1 MARRGAGMASTMA
14 GKVALITGG
23 SSGIGRS
30 ASLLFAREGAR
41 TRATD
46 SRMRVVEAAYDELGS
61 RFGEWM
67 VKIDGEPLDRFLG
80 RLVASLDEGVRW
92 DAETSESLVRAAGL
106 EVLVA
111 EIIGVREPEVR
122 V

>member
-1 MARRGAGMASTMA
+1 MVARNA
-14 GKVALITGG
+14 VH
-23 SSGIGRS
+23 
-30 ASLLFAREGAR
+30 FARGGAR

-80 RLVASLDEGVRW
+80 RLVASFDEGVRW
-92 DAETSESLVRAAGL
+92 DAETNESLVRAAGL
-106 EVLVA
+106 EVLVT
-111 EIIGVREPEVR
+111 EIIGVREPESEYETAFLWVLAR
-122 V
+122 KPE